1 MQQTPKKADASHS
14 GPAGGFG
21 PFMQGRPRAPG
32 EFGDATAPS
41 HSQAAEPEPEPRL
54 SGSGGPAPQAGGSG
68 QARPARRGAAR
79 RWWWTGGGRALRDGT
94 KRRGRPRA
102 RRGIADMG
110 AGWAGAWDGMA
121 FDLCRG
127 RADRDGPHRPASFQ
141 SLARFASRGSV
152 SPTRSG
158 SARFAP
164 DVPPGRT
171 SGGSFDREGPGGRW
185 VVRTRREWMVGRK
198 CVMCSAWP
206 PALRSPRCTH
216 GMREC
221 DARPRLHLNLVRP
234 ARFAAQFQFVHH
246 GRAAPAL
253 ITD

>member
-32 EFGDATAPS
+32 EFGGTTAA
-41 HSQAAEPEPEPRL
+41 H
-54 SGSGGPAPQAGGSG
+54 AGRRG
-68 QARPARRGAAR
+68 RPARRSGG
-79 RWWWTGGGRALRDGT
+79 WWTGGG
-94 KRRGRPRA
+94 
-102 RRGIADMG
+102 
-110 AGWAGAWDGMA
+110 
-121 FDLCRG
+121 
-127 RADRDGPHRPASFQ
+127 
-141 SLARFASRGSV
+141 ARFAGRKDGGAPVRAAELPIWARGGAARGTAWPLTSGESGSRRPPPPSFHPVARPVRLAPV

-198 CVMCSAWP
+198 CVMCPAWP
-206 PALRSPRCTH
+206 PALRSPRGTH